1 MWTLNTMEY
10 LKLRVLEKL
19 GQFDVAVLY
28 FYTII
33 FPKNISFNH
42 IFQKIGKLHSRV
54 RITVFR
60 DGN

>member
-1 MWTLNTMEY
+1 MEY